1 MTELCFHKFVVLFGK
16 LKVTYV
22 LILFLC
28 NIDDF
33 DDGECEAL
41 NIP

>member
-1 MTELCFHKFVVLFGK
+1 MMELCFHTFVVLLGR

-22 LILFLC
+22 LIFLIY

-33 DDGECEAL
+33 DDGECGAL
-41 NIP
+41 NTP